1 MVAAE
6 TEAVVINQ
14 GEEMEIE
21 ADLIGRVM
29 EGVKEEVEMNA
40 EAVEEEEEEEFVM
53 NSKIKVLADLV
64 IDVSTPMM

>member
-40 EAVEEEEEEEFVM
+40 EAVEEEEEEFVM

>member
-40 EAVEEEEEEEFVM
+40 EAVEEE
-53 NSKIKVLADLV
+53 
-64 IDVSTPMM
+64 

>member
-6 TEAVVINQ
+6 IEAVVINQ

-40 EAVEEEEEEEFVM
+40 EAVEEEEEFVM